1 MKNPYTKLTPDD
13 VETIEKMINED
24 KGDVVIKRKKD
35 GFDIIRTSQKIIKR
49 IKLNPDTSV

>member
-1 MKNPYTKLTPDD
+1 MKNPYIKLSSDD
-13 VETIEKMINED
+13 VETLEKMINED
-24 KGDVVIKRKKD
+24 KGDVVIKRKKG

>member
-1 MKNPYTKLTPDD
+1 MKNPYIKLTPDD
-13 VETIEKMINED
+13 VETLEKMINED
-24 KGDVVIKRKKD
+24 KGDVVIKRKKG

>member
-1 MKNPYTKLTPDD
+1 MKKPYTKLTPDD

-24 KGDVVIKRKKD
+24 RGDIIIKRKKD

-49 IKLNPDTSV
+49 IKLSPDTSV

>member
-1 MKNPYTKLTPDD
+1 MKNPYIKLTPDD
-13 VETIEKMINED
+13 VETLEKMINED
-24 KGDVVIKRKKD
+24 KGDIVIKQKKD

>member
-1 MKNPYTKLTPDD
+1 MKNPYIKLSPDD
-13 VETIEKMINED
+13 VETLEKMINED
-24 KGDVVIKRKKD
+24 KGDVVIKQKKD

>member
-1 MKNPYTKLTPDD
+1 MKKTYIKLTPDD
-13 VETIEKMINED
+13 VETLEKMINED
-24 KGDVVIKRKKD
+24 KGDVVIKRKKG

>member
-1 MKNPYTKLTPDD
+1 MKKPYTKLTPDD
-13 VETIEKMINED
+13 VETLEKMINED
-24 KGDVVIKRKKD
+24 KGDIVIKQKKD

>member
-1 MKNPYTKLTPDD
+1 MKNPYIKLTPDD
-13 VETIEKMINED
+13 VETLEKMINED
-24 KGDVVIKRKKD
+24 RGDVVIKRKKG

>member
-1 MKNPYTKLTPDD
+1 MKKPYTKLTPDD

-49 IKLNPDTSV
+49 IKLSPDTSV

>member
-1 MKNPYTKLTPDD
+1 MKKPYIKLTPDD
-13 VETIEKMINED
+13 VETLEKMINED
-24 KGDVVIKRKKD
+24 RGDIVIKQKKD